1 MTQPHDPSHTP
12 RNLGRIAA
20 ALFADAGILPRLLA
34 RWRPAICPFEVLIE
48 CVPPGSRVLDVGSGS
63 GLFPALLASTGRI
76 TAAVGFDT
84 SAPAIDA
91 AIAMTRRLPAEGP
104 SLEFRVIDAGA
115 EWPTGSFDA
124 VSIID
129 VMHHLPKGIRRDVIG
144 RAAGRLGPGGIL
156 LYKDMCRRPLWR
168 RAMNR
173 LHDLA
178 MAHQWIDEEPIG
190 NIENWAHEAGLE
202 LVRAERIN
210 RWWYGHD
217 LRVFRKP

>member
-1 MTQPHDPSHTP
+1 MTQPEDPTRTP
-12 RNLGRIAA
+12 RNLSRIAA
-20 ALFADAGILPRLLA
+20 ALYAEAGPVPRLLA
-34 RWRPAICPFEVLIE
+34 RWRPAICPFEILIE
-48 CVPPGSRVLDVGSGS
+48 CVPPGSCLLDVGSGS

-76 TAAVGFDT
+76 ASGVGFDT
-84 SAPAIDA
+84 SAA
-91 AIAMTRRLPAEGP
+91 AIKAAHAMTRQLPADAP
-104 SLEFRVIDAGA
+104 ALAFRVIDAGA
-115 EWPTGSFDA
+115 DWPTGDFNT

-129 VMHHLPKGIRRDVIG
+129 VMHHLPKGIRRDVIR
-144 RAAGRLGPGGIL
+144 RAAGRLGPGGTL
-156 LYKDMCRRPLWR
+156 LYKDMCRRPHWR

-202 LVRAERIN
+202 IVRAERIN